1 MPNAKTPSLV
11 RLGWT
16 FLKIGA
22 FGFGGLAANLA
33 LIERDL
39 AGRQGVVT
47 REDILESLTYTKLLP
62 GSTGLQVVTYLGWRL
77 RRWPGALVSAAAF
90 LTPAAVSMLAIAVL
104 YGRFARL
111 PDVDLALHGMAA
123 AIVGLLVV
131 AVWRLARPNVVD
143 IPGAVLAL
151 AAFLVGYRMHL
162 PPAWIV
168 VLGGILGIAL
178 EWRRK
183 GDTR

>member
-1 MPNAKTPSLV
+1 MTAAQRPSLL

-16 FLKIGA
+16 FLKIGT

-33 LIERDL
+33 LIEREL
-39 AGRQGVVT
+39 ADRQGVIS
-47 REDILESLTYTKLLP
+47 REEILESLTYTKLLP
-62 GSTGLQVVTYLGWRL
+62 GSTGLQVVSYLGWRL
-77 RRWPGALVSAAAF
+77 GGWPGALMSAAAF

-131 AVWRLARPNVVD
+131 AVWRLGRPNVVD

-168 VLGGILGIAL
+168 VLGGIPGIAL

>member
-1 MPNAKTPSLV
+1 MTTSQKPSLL

-16 FLKIGA
+16 FLKIGT

-33 LIERDL
+33 LIEREL
-39 AGRQGVVT
+39 AERQGVIS
-47 REDILESLTYTKLLP
+47 REEILESLTYTKLLP
-62 GSTGLQVVTYLGWRL
+62 GSTGLQVTAYLAWRL

-111 PDVDLALHGMAA
+111 PDVDLALHGMAS
-123 AIVGLLVV
+123 AIVGLLLV
-131 AVWRLARPNVVD
+131 AVWRLGRPNIVD
-143 IPGAVLAL
+143 LTSAVLAV

-162 PPAWIV
+162 PPAWLV
-168 VLGGILGIAL
+168 VSGGILGVAL

-183 GDTR
+183 GNTR

>member
-1 MPNAKTPSLV
+1 MPNAKTPSLI

-33 LIERDL
+33 LIEQEL
-39 AGRQGVVT
+39 TNRQRAVNQEEVV
-47 REDILESLTYTKLLP
+47 EALTYTKLLP
-62 GSTGLQVVTYLGWRL
+62 GSTGLQVVTYLAWRL
-77 RRWPGALVSAAAF
+77 RGWPGALVSAAAF
-90 LTPAAVSMLAIAVL
+90 LTPAAVSILAIVAL

-131 AVWRLARPNVVD
+131 AVWRLGRPNIVD
-143 IPGAVLAL
+143 LTSAVLAGT
-151 AAFLVGYRMHL
+151 AFLLAYRLNL
-162 PPAWIV
+162 PPTWIV
-168 VLGGILGIAL
+168 VLGGLIGIAL
-178 EWRRK
+178 ELGRK
-183 GDTR
+183 GDAR

>member
-1 MPNAKTPSLV
+1 MPDTKAPSLV
-11 RLGWT
+11 RLGWA
-16 FLKIGA
+16 FLKVGA

-33 LIERDL
+33 LIEQEL
-39 AGRQGVVT
+39 VNRQRAVRQEEVV
-47 REDILESLTYTKLLP
+47 EALTYTKLLP
-62 GSTGLQVVTYLGWRL
+62 GSTGLQVVTYLAWRL
-77 RRWPGALVSAAAF
+77 RGWPGALVGAAAF
-90 LTPAAVSMLAIAVL
+90 VTPAAVSMLAIAVL

-131 AVWRLARPNVVD
+131 AVWRLARPNIVD
-143 IPGAVLAL
+143 IPGAALAL
-151 AAFLVGYRMHL
+151 AGFLVGYRMHL

-168 VLGGILGIAL
+168 VLGGILGIVL
-178 EWRRK
+178 DWRRK

>member
-1 MPNAKTPSLV
+1 MMNEKGPALV

-16 FLKIGA
+16 FLKIGT

-33 LIERDL
+33 LIEQEL
-39 AGRQGVVT
+39 TNRQRVV
-47 REDILESLTYTKLLP
+47 RQEEVVEALTYTKLLP
-62 GSTGLQVVTYLGWRL
+62 GSTGLQVGTYLAWRL
-77 RRWPGALVSAAAF
+77 RGWPGALVGAAAF
-90 LTPAAVSMLAIAVL
+90 VTPAAASMLAIAIL

-111 PDVDLALHGMAA
+111 PDVSLALHGMAA

-131 AVWRLARPNVVD
+131 AIWRLARPNIVD
-143 IPGAVLAL
+143 LSGAVLAT

-168 VLGGILGIAL
+168 ILGGLIGIAC
-178 EWRRK
+178 EVWRK
-183 GDTR
+183 GDAS